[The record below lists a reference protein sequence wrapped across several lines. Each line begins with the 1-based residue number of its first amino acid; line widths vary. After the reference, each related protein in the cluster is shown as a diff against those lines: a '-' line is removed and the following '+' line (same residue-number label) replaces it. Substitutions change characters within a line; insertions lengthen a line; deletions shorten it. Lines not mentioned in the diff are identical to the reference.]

1 MVLKTFGYPLK
12 LYASDNSG
20 NAWKVRILLGLL
32 GVPCEIENIDFFN
45 RGHKSAE
52 FLKLNPRGQVP
63 VMEIEGQ
70 VFWDTTAHLV
80 YIARKWG
87 GEQWLPTEPLAMAE
101 VMHWMAFAQNDIQ
114 NGLQSA
120 RGIIKQLKTGSL
132 IESQQLARSALDIMQ
147 ARLATRE
154 WMAVGR
160 PTIADIACYPYT
172 ALAHEAGMPL
182 DSYTHVVAWLRRC
195 EALPRWPQ
203 RKH

>member
-1 MVLKTFGYPLK
+1 MK

-20 NAWKVRILLGLL
+20 NAWKVRILLSLL
-32 GVPCEIENIDFFN
+32 DVPCEIENIDFFN
-45 RGHKSAE
+45 RGHKSAA

-63 VMEIEGQ
+63 VMEIEGK
-70 VFWDTTAHLV
+70 VFWDTTAHLT

-87 GEQWLPTEPLAMAE
+87 GEQWLPIDPLAMAE

-132 IESQQLARSALDIMQ
+132 QESQQLARSALDIMH
-147 ARLATRE
+147 AHLSTRE
-154 WMAVGR
+154 WMALGR

-182 DSYTHVVAWLRRC
+182 SSYTHVVAWLRRC
-195 EALPRWPQ
+195 EALPKWPQ

>member
-1 MVLKTFGYPLK
+1 M
-12 LYASDNSG
+12 
-20 NAWKVRILLGLL
+20 
-32 GVPCEIENIDFFN
+32 
-45 RGHKSAE
+45 
-52 FLKLNPRGQVP
+52 
-63 VMEIEGQ
+63 
-70 VFWDTTAHLV
+70 
-80 YIARKWG
+80 
-87 GEQWLPTEPLAMAE
+87 
-101 VMHWMAFAQNDIQ
+101 
-114 NGLQSA
+114 
-120 RGIIKQLKTGSL
+120 KTGSL